1 MIFGQ
6 AGQLE
11 MSVKITYLMGVTT
24 SFIRLRKCW
33 TKGTIAIGF

>member
-6 AGQLE
+6 AVSLK
-11 MSVKITYLMGVTT
+11 MRVKITYLMGVNT

-33 TKGTIAIGF
+33 TKCTIAIGF